1 MGNDLV
7 YQLPFMTNFHLS

>member
-7 YQLPFMTNFHLS
+7 CQ